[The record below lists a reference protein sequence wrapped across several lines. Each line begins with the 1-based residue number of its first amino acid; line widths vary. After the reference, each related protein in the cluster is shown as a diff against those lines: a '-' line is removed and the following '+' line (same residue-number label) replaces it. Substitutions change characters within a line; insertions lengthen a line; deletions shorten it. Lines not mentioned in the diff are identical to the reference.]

1 MAANSPFVVCNN
13 NSLLGTVT
21 RSEAW
26 HSLEKSGHA
35 KDISSISRQDSSDA
49 ERLTAKF
56 AAIKRSK
63 WTEEADMYPD
73 IIEPI
78 KSTLYSSTPPAINVV
93 DTSKL
98 REFPADVSVAD
109 YPDERVPYGVRYF
122 IELKWPK
129 GNLISAENCGQMLDY
144 FDIAHERQPH
154 RVAFAAIL
162 SNFDTAFVFEA
173 DYRGDSVTIYRKA
186 APTLVDAI
194 LYVDQLS
201 REQYQPIPPIHNL
214 LSSNYGFVDNSK
226 NHVLLSVPFPT
237 SGSTGMQTK
246 SKKLARE
253 QSWGD
258 PSRFLR
264 GDKRFVLKMARGD
277 LDVSNEI
284 RILKAI
290 KDARCEHL
298 PELVWSPAGYKELG
312 IVPVGQPI
320 DSQQPANMA
329 RRVVEGMVDGLQYLH
344 SLGIIH
350 RDIRPS
356 NLIVHYMDVV
366 IVDFETSVFA
376 DSSKEVVYE
385 GGCICWP
392 KRLLESNM
400 DRYIPE
406 PADDLFACIL
416 VVLHLLFPSRFN
428 MFHQGSISIRMPRT
442 RETAKLLQVWNDIEM
457 SKIWGPFVEAA
468 RKEKYDNLKGMADV
482 FCSV

>member
-1 MAANSPFVVCNN
+1 MPANLPFVVRSNK
-13 NSLLGTVT
+13 SLLGTVT

-35 KDISSISRQDSSDA
+35 KDTSCISKRDSSDA

-56 AAIKRSK
+56 AAIERSE

-73 IIEPI
+73 IIELI
-78 KSTLYSSTPPAINVV
+78 ESTLYSSPPPAINVV

-98 REFPADVSVAD
+98 RDFPADVSIAD
-109 YPDERVPYGVRYF
+109 YRDERVPYGMRYF

-154 RVAFAAIL
+154 RLAFAAIL
-162 SNFDTAFVFEA
+162 SNFDVAFVFEA

-186 APTLVDAI
+186 APTLADAI
-194 LYVDQLS
+194 IYVDQLS
-201 REQYQPIPPIHNL
+201 REQYQPIPPIHDL
-214 LSSNYGFVDNSK
+214 LSSNYSFIDNSMH
-226 NHVLLSVPFPT
+226 HVLLSVPFPT

-253 QSWGD
+253 MSWRD

-284 RILKAI
+284 RILEVI
-290 KDARCEHL
+290 KDAQCVHL

-312 IVPVGQPI
+312 IVPLGQPI
-320 DSQQPANMA
+320 DFQQPANMA

-344 SLGIIH
+344 SQGIIH

-366 IVDFETSVFA
+366 IVDFETSVLA
-376 DSSKEVVYE
+376 DSSEEVIYE
-385 GGCICWP
+385 GGHICWP
-392 KRLLESNM
+392 KRLLESNVEL
-400 DRYIPE
+400 YIPE

-428 MFHQGSISIRMPRT
+428 MFHQGSISNRMPRT
-442 RETAKLLQVWNDIEM
+442 RETTKLLQLWNDIEK
-457 SKIWGPFVEAA
+457 SKIWGPFVKAA
-468 RKEKYDNLKGMADV
+468 RTEKYDNLKGMADV
-482 FCSV
+482 FYSV